1 MGAALDPNAA
11 FLIQRGMRTYFLR
24 YERQCANALSVSE
37 FLLQDP
43 RVKRVHYP
51 GLASHPQHALARR
64 QMKDFGTVVTIEL
77 DGGYKEG
84 GRFAECLELFSIAA
98 SVGSTESLVMP
109 PQLLHG
115 GEYTAEQRAQS
126 LVGKGTVRLSV
137 GLEDV
142 EDLKD
147 DLLQALDRAFV

>member
-1 MGAALDPNAA
+1 
-11 FLIQRGMRTYFLR
+11 
-24 YERQCANALSVSE
+24 
-37 FLLQDP
+37 
-43 RVKRVHYP
+43 
-51 GLASHPQHALARR
+51 
-64 QMKDFGTVVTIEL
+64 
-77 DGGYKEG
+77 
-84 GRFAECLELFSIAA
+84 
-98 SVGSTESLVMP
+98 MP

-137 GLEDV
+137 GLEDG